1 MTPDTLKSSLDPSVA
16 AEAAAAL
23 RDANVAFAKRY
34 PGESDRPQP
43 VHTFIEGAQRF
54 SFDVA
59 RRRAKDALHALDTFA
74 PTGEALGRAMGI
86 ADNPKLGTIV
96 SRLREKL
103 DREPI
108 EDYRIDFEDGFGV
121 KTDAAEDHEVA
132 SVALEIS
139 RGRRARSL
147 PPALGVRVKP
157 LTEELR
163 GRGVRTL
170 DLLLTALAADG
181 GLPPNWT
188 ITIPKVTVIEQVDYT
203 VTVLRALERSL
214 GFANGELTFEIMV
227 EVPQAIIDRTG
238 RSLIPSMVDAGDGR
252 LTTITF
258 GTYDYTAGVGITAA
272 HQRLRHPA
280 CDFAKNVMQV
290 SLAGTGIHLS
300 DGSTSRLPVPIH
312 DGRPNTWTPAQRDEN
327 LASVHAGWRLHFDDV
342 RYSLS
347 TGFYQGWDL
356 HSAQLVSRYAAVS
369 SFYLDG
375 IDAAAARLKAFL
387 DKAKNVALAGGILDE
402 PATGQG
408 LFAFFLR
415 AIQTGAVTATE
426 VSARTGLSTD
436 ELRQRSMIAIL
447 RSRGTPMDAT
457 AAR

>member
-1 MTPDTLKSSLDPSVA
+1 MTSGAPKASLDPSAV
-16 AEAAAAL
+16 AEAEAAL
-23 RDANVAFAKRY
+23 RDANLAFAQRY

-59 RRRAKDALHALDTFA
+59 RRRAKDALHALDSFA
-74 PTGEALGRAMGI
+74 PTGEVFGRAMGI
-86 ADNPKLGTIV
+86 ADHPKLGTIMG
-96 SRLREKL
+96 RLREKL

-121 KTDAAEDHEVA
+121 KTDAEEDHEVA

-139 RGRRARSL
+139 KGRRARSL

-163 GRGVRTL
+163 GRAMRTL
-170 DLLLTALAADG
+170 DLLLTAMAADG
-181 GLPPNWT
+181 GVPPRFT
-188 ITIPKVTVIEQVDYT
+188 ITIPKVTVIEQVDYI
-203 VTVLRALERSL
+203 VGVLRALERTL
-214 GFANGELTFEIMV
+214 GFSHGTLTFEIMV

-238 RSLIPSMVDAGDGR
+238 RSLVPSMVGAGDGR
-252 LTTITF
+252 LTAITF

-272 HQRLRHPA
+272 HQRLRHPS
-280 CDFAKNVMQV
+280 CDFAKNVIQV
-290 SLAGTGIHLS
+290 SLAGTGIHVS
-300 DGSTSRLPVPIH
+300 DGSTSRLPVPVH
-312 DGRPNTWTPAQRDEN
+312 DGRPNTWTLAQRTEN

-356 HSAQLVSRYAAVS
+356 HAAQLVSRYAAVS
-369 SFYLDG
+369 SFYLEG
-375 IDAAAARLKAFL
+375 IDAASARLKAFL
-387 DKAKNVALAGGILDE
+387 DKAKNVALVGGVLDE

-408 LFAFFLR
+408 LFSFFLR
-415 AIQTGAVTATE
+415 AIHAGAVTASE
-426 VSARTGLSTD
+426 VSARTGLTSD
-436 ELRQRSMIAIL
+436 ELRERSMVAIL

-457 AAR
+457 TAK

>member
-1 MTPDTLKSSLDPSVA
+1 MTPDTLRSSLDPAAVA
-16 AEAAAAL
+16 EAEAAL
-23 RDANVAFAKRY
+23 REANVSFARRY
-34 PGESDRPQP
+34 PGDSDRMQP

-59 RRRAKDALHALDTFA
+59 RRRARDAIHSLETFA
-74 PTGEALGRAMGI
+74 PTGEVFGRAMGMP
-86 ADNPKLGTIV
+86 DHPKPGTIM

-121 KTDAAEDHEVA
+121 KTDAEEDREVA

-147 PPALGVRVKP
+147 PPAVGVRVKP

-163 GRGVRTL
+163 GRAVRTL

-181 GLPPNWT
+181 GLPSRWT
-188 ITIPKVTVIEQVDYT
+188 ITIPKVTVAEQVDYT
-203 VTVLRALERSL
+203 VAVLRALERSL
-214 GFANGELTFEIMV
+214 GFGDGALTFEIMV

-238 RSLIPSMVDAGDGR
+238 RSLVPAMVDAGDGR
-252 LTTITF
+252 LTAITF

-280 CDFAKNVMQV
+280 CDFAKHVIQV
-290 SLAGTGIHLS
+290 SLAGTGIHAS
-300 DGSTSRLPVPIH
+300 DGSTSRLPVPAH
-312 DGRPNTWTPAQRDEN
+312 DGRPNTWTAAQRAEN
-327 LASVHAGWRLHFDDV
+327 LAAVHAGWRLHFDDV

-347 TGFYQGWDL
+347 NGFYQGWDL
-356 HSAQLVSRYAAVS
+356 HAAQLVSRYAAVS

-387 DKAKNVALAGGILDE
+387 DKAQNVKLVGGVLDE

-408 LFAFFLR
+408 LFSFFLR
-415 AIQTGAVTATE
+415 AIHAGAVSAPE
-426 VSARTGLSTD
+426 VSARTGLSSD
-436 ELRQRSMIAIL
+436 ELRERSMVAIL
-447 RSRGTPMDAT
+447 RARGTPVDA
-457 AAR
+457 APAR

>member
-1 MTPDTLKSSLDPSVA
+1 MTPDMLRSSLDPAAVA
-16 AEAAAAL
+16 DAQAAL
-23 RDANVAFAKRY
+23 RDANLAFASRY

-59 RRRAKDALHALDTFA
+59 RRRAKEALNAMDTFA
-74 PTGEALGRAMGI
+74 PTGEVFGRAMGMP
-86 ADNPKLGTIV
+86 DHPKLGTIMG
-96 SRLREKL
+96 RIREKL
-103 DREPI
+103 DHEPI

-121 KTDAAEDHEVA
+121 KSDAEEDHEVA
-132 SVALEIS
+132 SVALEIT

-163 GRGVRTL
+163 GRAVRTL

-181 GLPPNWT
+181 LPSRWT
-188 ITIPKVTVIEQVDYT
+188 ITIPKVTVVEQVDYT
-203 VTVLRALERSL
+203 VAVLRSLERSL
-214 GFANGELTFEIMV
+214 GFGDGSLTFEIMV

-238 RSLIPSMVDAGDGR
+238 RSLVPSMVDAGDGR
-252 LTTITF
+252 LTAITF

-280 CDFAKNVMQV
+280 CDFAKDVIQV
-290 SLAGTGIHLS
+290 SLAGTGIHAS
-300 DGSTSRLPVPIH
+300 DGSTSRLPVPLH
-312 DGRPNTWTPAQRDEN
+312 DGRPNTWTPAQRTEN
-327 LASVHAGWRLHFDDV
+327 FAAVHAGWRLHFEDV

-356 HSAQLVSRYAAVS
+356 HAAQLVSRYAAVS
-369 SFYLDG
+369 SFYLEG
-375 IDAAAARLKAFL
+375 IDPAAARLKAFL
-387 DKAKNVALAGGILDE
+387 DKAKSVTLIGGVLDE

-408 LFAFFLR
+408 LFSFFLR
-415 AIQTGAVTATE
+415 AIRAGAVTAAE
-426 VSARTGLSTD
+426 VTARTGLTPD
-436 ELRQRSMIAIL
+436 ELRERSMTAIL
-447 RSRGTPMDAT
+447 RARGTPVDAAT
-457 AAR
+457 AR

>member
-1 MTPDTLKSSLDPSVA
+1 MMSDTLRSSLDSGAV
-16 AEAAAAL
+16 AEAESAL
-23 RDANVAFAKRY
+23 REANVAFARRY
-34 PGESDRPQP
+34 AGESDRPQP

-59 RRRAKDALHALDTFA
+59 RRRAKDALHALDTYA
-74 PTGEALGRAMGI
+74 PTGEMFGRAMGI
-86 ADNPKLGTIV
+86 ADNPKLGTIL
-96 SRLREKL
+96 SRIREKL
-103 DREPI
+103 EHEPI

-121 KTDAAEDHEVA
+121 KTDAAEDREIA

-139 RGRRARSL
+139 RGRSARSL

-163 GRGVRTL
+163 GRAVRTL
-170 DLLLTALAADG
+170 DLLLTALAANG
-181 GLPPNWT
+181 GLPSRWT
-188 ITIPKVTVIEQVDYT
+188 ITIPKVTVIEQVDYI
-203 VTVLRALERSL
+203 VSVLRVLERSL
-214 GFANGELTFEIMV
+214 GFGEGALSFEIMV

-238 RSLIPSMVDAGDGR
+238 RSLVPAMVDAGDGR
-252 LTTITF
+252 LTAITF

-290 SLAGTGIHLS
+290 SLAGTGIHCS
-300 DGSTSRLPVPIH
+300 DGSTSRLPVPVH
-312 DGRPNTWTPAQRDEN
+312 DGRPNTWTPAERTEN

-347 TGFYQGWDL
+347 NGFYQGWDL
-356 HSAQLVSRYAAVS
+356 HGAQLVSRYAAVS
-369 SFYLDG
+369 SFYLEG

-387 DKAKNVALAGGILDE
+387 DKAKNVALVGGILDE

-408 LFAFFLR
+408 LFSFFLR
-415 AIQTGAVTATE
+415 AIHAGAVTAAE
-426 VSARTGLSTD
+426 VGARTGLTSE
-436 ELRQRSMIAIL
+436 ELRERSMVAIL
-447 RSRGTPMDAT
+447 RARGTPMDASS
-457 AAR
+457 AR

>member
-1 MTPDTLKSSLDPSVA
+1 MTLESPRWSLDPTAVA
-16 AEAAAAL
+16 DAEAAL
-23 RDANVAFAKRY
+23 RDANLAFVRRY
-34 PGESDRPQP
+34 PGENDRTQP

-74 PTGEALGRAMGI
+74 PTGEDFGRAMGI
-86 ADNPKLGTIV
+86 RDHPKLGTIM

-121 KTDAAEDHEVA
+121 KTDAEEDREVA
-132 SVALEIS
+132 SAALEIS
-139 RGRRARSL
+139 RGRRAHSL
-147 PPALGVRVKP
+147 PPALGVRIKP

-163 GRGVRTL
+163 GRAVRTL

-181 GLPPNWT
+181 GVPPRWT
-188 ITIPKVTVIEQVDYT
+188 ITIPKVTVVEQVDYT
-203 VTVLRALERSL
+203 VAVLRALERSL
-214 GFANGELTFEIMV
+214 GFSDGALTFEIMI
-227 EVPQAIIDRTG
+227 EVPQAIVDRAG
-238 RSLIPSMVDAGDGR
+238 RSLVPSLVDAADGR
-252 LTTITF
+252 LTAITF

-280 CDFAKNVMQV
+280 CDFAKNVIQV
-290 SLAGTGIHLS
+290 SLAGTGIHAS
-300 DGSTSRLPVPIH
+300 DGSTSRLPVPPH
-312 DGRPNTWTPAQRDEN
+312 DGRPTTWTPSQRSEN

-356 HSAQLVSRYAAVS
+356 HAAQLISRYAAVS
-369 SFYLDG
+369 SFYLEG

-387 DKAKNVALAGGILDE
+387 DKAKNVALVGGVLDE

-408 LFAFFLR
+408 LFGFFLR
-415 AIQTGAVTATE
+415 AIRAGAVSAAE
-426 VSARTGLSTD
+426 VSSRTGLSSE
-436 ELRQRSMIAIL
+436 ELREQSMISIL
-447 RSRGTPMDAT
+447 RARGTSVDAPP
-457 AAR
+457 AR

>member
-1 MTPDTLKSSLDPSVA
+1 MMPEMLKPSLDAGAV
-16 AEAAAAL
+16 AEAEAAL
-23 RDANVAFAKRY
+23 RDANLAFARRY
-34 PGESDRPQP
+34 PGDSARAQP

-59 RRRAKDALHALDTFA
+59 RRRAKEAMYALDTFA
-74 PTGEALGRAMGI
+74 PTGEVFGRAMGI
-86 ADNPKLGTIV
+86 PDHPKLGTIM

-121 KTDAAEDHEVA
+121 KTDADEDHEVA
-132 SVALEIS
+132 SVALEVS

-147 PPALGVRVKP
+147 PPSLGVRVKP

-163 GRGVRTL
+163 GRATRTL

-181 GLPPNWT
+181 GLPSSWT
-188 ITIPKVTVIEQVDYT
+188 ITIPKVTVVEQVDYT
-203 VTVLRALERSL
+203 VAVLRALERSL
-214 GFANGELTFEIMV
+214 GFGVGTLTFEIMI

-238 RSLIPSMVDAGDGR
+238 RSLVSPMVDAGDGR
-252 LTTITF
+252 LTAITF

-280 CDFAKNVMQV
+280 CDFAKNIIQV
-290 SLAGTGIHLS
+290 SLAGTGIHTS
-300 DGSTSRLPVPIH
+300 DGSTSRLPVPTH
-312 DGRPNTWTPAQRDEN
+312 DGRPNTWTAAQRTEN

-356 HSAQLVSRYAAVS
+356 HAAQLVSRYAAVS
-369 SFYLDG
+369 SFYLEG
-375 IDAAAARLKAFL
+375 MDAAAARLKAFL
-387 DKAKNVALAGGILDE
+387 DKAKNVALVGGILDE

-408 LFAFFLR
+408 LLSFFLR
-415 AIQTGAVTATE
+415 AMHAGAVSAPE
-426 VSARTGLSTD
+426 VTARTGLTSD
-436 ELRQRSMIAIL
+436 ELRERSMIAIL
-447 RSRGTPMDAT
+447 RARGTPVDASP
-457 AAR
+457 AR